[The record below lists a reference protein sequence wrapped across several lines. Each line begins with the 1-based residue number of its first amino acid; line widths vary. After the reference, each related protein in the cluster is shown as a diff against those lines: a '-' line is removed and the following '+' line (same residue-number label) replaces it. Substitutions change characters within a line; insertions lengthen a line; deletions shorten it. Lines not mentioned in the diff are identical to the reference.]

1 MGILGQVGEDDT
13 NNLSRDRG
21 PAFNKARLVSA
32 SHSFSDYNTINSFS
46 TMSSL
51 NQDDQIESFLARK
64 FTPPVGASREEI
76 NKLNYFHL
84 MQRAIA
90 VANSKNPS
98 EEEIHNI
105 ISLAEKNDVLHND
118 IMGILGQVGE
128 DDTNN
133 ISRDRRVFSFY
144 SDDHSHI
151 SSHLSEDNADYGDLK
166 KPNPTSVSQESPT
179 DIISASFSMH
189 FGSDESISSFPI
201 YPVFTGNDSFATNQS
216 VSEPGTIKSFGAI
229 ESMNQDDMIENFLAR
244 KFTAPVGASPEEIK
258 NLTFFQLMMRAI
270 DIADSKNPSKE
281 DMAGIISHAKENG
294 IPTND
299 IMKIFEKVENG
310 ARTCER
316 KDEPPRGILIDMG
329 RALTDQ
335 NQKTRHVGTSSLQN
349 SSNNCSDG
357 TSSTL
362 IKSLVDSME
371 DESSCESGS
380 IEGCFV
386 QGVRSV
392 WNTDKQVNNVED
404 DETATSGDSSTST
417 VEEQFD
423 ETCGKSISTHDSF
436 CPEKYGNMEEVDDNE
451 EIAAFLTRFSHLQ
464 AGGHFPN
471 GNVEG
476 IGEFGASCKN
486 KDPED
491 AVEVDL
497 EYGFVKKANM
507 ASIANIRGLEA
518 KRSFQRFLS
527 KKGWVSNG
535 RRWAIKKHLKL
546 SREERTKAHPG
557 YSGVDIESLHRHCEA
572 VRDQPN
578 ILFKENSAKS
588 SGDWIGE
595 PAQTFA
601 NDKSQQHIT
610 QAGLRS
616 RMPEVFISV
625 PSPQEMI
632 IEIAKDAMNGDLIN
646 RDNLCA
652 VVGDEI
658 HDNATVD
665 SPNIVTVDSCNSGS
679 LGISIKDSL
688 SHQDI
693 TCFSHE
699 DIIGENPM
707 LQSEVVRSS
716 PSYDSNYSILSDG
729 SFSYFS
735 DDDDACYDLGTFKN
749 GRPKIGERV
758 TKLHYSI
765 KSSYAKC
772 AWRKEHF
779 PVDTF
784 PYKSDTY
791 C

>member
-1 MGILGQVGEDDT
+1 
-13 NNLSRDRG
+13 
-21 PAFNKARLVSA
+21 
-32 SHSFSDYNTINSFS
+32 
-46 TMSSL
+46 
-51 NQDDQIESFLARK
+51 
-64 FTPPVGASREEI
+64 
-76 NKLNYFHL
+76 
-84 MQRAIA
+84 
-90 VANSKNPS
+90 
-98 EEEIHNI
+98 
-105 ISLAEKNDVLHND
+105 
-118 IMGILGQVGE
+118 
-128 DDTNN
+128 
-133 ISRDRRVFSFY
+133 
-144 SDDHSHI
+144 
-151 SSHLSEDNADYGDLK
+151 
-166 KPNPTSVSQESPT
+166 
-179 DIISASFSMH
+179 
-189 FGSDESISSFPI
+189 
-201 YPVFTGNDSFATNQS
+201 
-216 VSEPGTIKSFGAI
+216 
-229 ESMNQDDMIENFLAR
+229 
-244 KFTAPVGASPEEIK
+244 
-258 NLTFFQLMMRAI
+258 
-270 DIADSKNPSKE
+270 
-281 DMAGIISHAKENG
+281 
-294 IPTND
+294 
-299 IMKIFEKVENG
+299 
-310 ARTCER
+310 
-316 KDEPPRGILIDMG
+316 
-329 RALTDQ
+329 
-335 NQKTRHVGTSSLQN
+335 
-349 SSNNCSDG
+349 
-357 TSSTL
+357 
-362 IKSLVDSME
+362 ME
-371 DESSCESGS
+371 DESSCERGS
-380 IEGCFV
+380 IEGGVVRIV
-386 QGVRSV
+386 QSVR
-392 WNTDKQVNNVED
+392 NTDKYVVADDDTTTSTVEEKFEKTCAKSVEITGKQVNIVED
-404 DETATSGDSSTST
+404 DDTTTSVDNSTST

-423 ETCGKSISTHDSF
+423 ETCGESTSTHDSF
-436 CPEKYGNMEEVDDNE
+436 CHKRYGKMEEVDDNE
-451 EIAAFLTRFSHLQ
+451 EIAAFLTRFSHLK
-464 AGGHFPN
+464 AGGHFPTL
-471 GNVEG
+471 NVEG
-476 IGEFGASCKN
+476 IGEFGASCNN
-486 KDPED
+486 KDPE
-491 AVEVDL
+491 VEVDL
-497 EYGFVKKANM
+497 VYGFVKKANM

-518 KRSFQRFLS
+518 KSWLWGFLS
-527 KKGWVSNG
+527 KKKKWVSNSRG
-535 RRWAIKKHLKL
+535 WAVKKHLKL
-546 SREERTKAHPG
+546 SRENRTKAHPG

-578 ILFKENSAKS
+578 ISYKENSAKS

-601 NDKSQQHIT
+601 NDKSQQHIA

-772 AWRKEHF
+772 AWRKGHF

-784 PYKSDTY
+784 PYKNDAY